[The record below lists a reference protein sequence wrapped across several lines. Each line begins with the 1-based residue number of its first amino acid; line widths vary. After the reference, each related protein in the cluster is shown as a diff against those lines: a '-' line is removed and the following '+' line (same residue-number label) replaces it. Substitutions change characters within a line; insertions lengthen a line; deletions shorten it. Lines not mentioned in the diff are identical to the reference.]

1 MHALPP
7 AVLIALWLNA
17 AKVGSVTVTDATN
30 AIETITNQIDVAG
43 DIFTSTAQQ
52 CAWLD
57 LVRQVAAQSV
67 PVAVGLPVDGDP
79 AGVPINL
86 LSKIERSA
94 GVVAIDR
101 DHIIY
106 QNLDQTWVII
116 PETNNVLHHDLNQS
130 KRRLA
135 EQISLSATQLSAS
148 ELIGDETDIVVALN
162 SFRTLHLPPHLSQ
175 RSVDALELAARI
187 WIVARG
193 AISNSM
199 AIHSP
204 SLDAKRVRVLEQLM
218 QESRTV
224 LQSVITA

>member
-148 ELIGDETDIVVALN
+148 ELIGDETDIVAALN

-175 RSVDALELAARI
+175 RSVEALELAARI
-187 WIVARG
+187 WIVAHG

>member
-43 DIFTSTAQQ
+43 DIFSSPAQQ

-116 PETNNVLHHDLNQS
+116 PETNNVLHHDLSQS

-135 EQISLSATQLSAS
+135 EQISLSATQLAAS
-148 ELIGDETDIVVALN
+148 ELIGDETEIVVALN

>member
-30 AIETITNQIDVAG
+30 AIETITNQIDIAR
-43 DIFTSTAQQ
+43 DIFASPAEKS
-52 CAWLD
+52 AWLD

-86 LSKIERSA
+86 LSKVERSV

-101 DHIIY
+101 DHILC

-116 PETNNVLHHDLNQS
+116 PETNNVLHHDLSQS

-135 EQISLSATQLSAS
+135 EQISLSATQLAAS
-148 ELIGDETDIVVALN
+148 ELIGDETEIVEALN

-175 RSVDALELAARI
+175 RSVEALELAARI

-204 SLDAKRVRVLEQLM
+204 SLDAKRVQVLEQLM